1 MKRWPVVS
9 ARHGAS
15 VPGSCRALAM
25 AAVFGLATITGDA
38 LAASAN
44 QQIDRQASY
53 EATVYRT
60 DGGIPHIVAADHG
73 SLGFGT
79 GYAMAEDIVCLLAD
93 QRFLTFSAERSRFL
107 GPQQGNL
114 ESDFFYKLFIDRG
127 DALEP
132 LDTTAICATR
142 ASTTSPTRAAAASPG
157 CERSTRS
164 TGDEFRA

>member
-1 MKRWPVVS
+1 MKKWPVVS
-9 ARHGAS
+9 ARNGAS

-79 GYAMAEDIVCLLAD
+79 GYAMAEDIVW
-93 QRFLTFSAERSRFL
+93 
-107 GPQQGNL
+107 
-114 ESDFFYKLFIDRG
+114 
-127 DALEP
+127 
-132 LDTTAICATR
+132 
-142 ASTTSPTRAAAASPG
+142 
-157 CERSTRS
+157 
-164 TGDEFRA
+164 